1 MEKVSW
7 WREIFFAASCFFKK
21 ASPSGLGFDGWLE
34 LQEKKYL
41 FLSFFMFLRADIHI
55 SKYVPQFKN

>member
-34 LQEKKYL
+34 LQEKNIC
-41 FLSFFMFLRADIHI
+41 FSVF
-55 SKYVPQFKN
+55 YVPQG